1 MVIIPR
7 PIDPREIRRIRKE
20 LGITQE
26 ELARRAGVTQAY
38 IAKLEAGKVDPRLST
53 FNRILQA
60 LLERKQAQLKAK
72 DVMSSPV
79 ISVKPYETV
88 ESVIRIMNEHN
99 ISQIPVITGSKVVGS
114 ITERTLV
121 RQSLEYDNIY
131 DHKVMELMDEPF
143 PIVNEDEDVEVVKY
157 MLEEHPAVLVQDKEG
172 KTVGIITRVDIFKVG
187 KGPDLASPSHG

>member
-20 LGITQE
+20 LDITQE

-60 LLERKQAQLKAK
+60 LLECKHAQLKAR

-88 ESVIRIMNEHN
+88 ENVIKIMNEHN
-99 ISQIPVITGSKVVGS
+99 ISQIPVVAGSKIVGS

-143 PIVNEDEDVEVVKY
+143 PIVNEDEDMEVVKY
-157 MLEEHPAVLVQDKEG
+157 LLEEHPAVLVQDKEG
-172 KTVGIITRVDIFKVG
+172 KTVGIITRVDLFKVG
-187 KGPDLASPSHG
+187 KEAKSE